1 LSCSNV
7 TDLVF
12 SSSLP
17 FSTNMGETTETILSI
32 SHRSRP
38 DREQDLSESGIGD
51 LDGLLEQVGTQDW
64 QQGGMG

>member
-1 LSCSNV
+1 
-7 TDLVF
+7 
-12 SSSLP
+12 
-17 FSTNMGETTETILSI
+17 MGETTETILSI